1 MYEKSQIFDI
11 WNDDVIKFNANM
23 TLTSYCH
30 ECIKS
35 VKVSVEQLLGN
46 AIKKIKIIP
55 RILTM
60 TKMAYTDYPRENGLA
75 NA

>member
-1 MYEKSQIFDI
+1 
-11 WNDDVIKFNANM
+11 M
-23 TLTSYCH
+23 TFTSYCH

-46 AIKKIKIIP
+46 AINKIKIIP

-60 TKMAYTDYPRENGLA
+60 AKMAYTDYPRENGLA